1 MSRDALE
8 PCEAT
13 EVTLDA
19 HARPA
24 AHARSIR
31 TRWSGQL
38 VDDISSPSPMWECAV
53 ERPERMSFR
62 MPIVEPMRS
71 SLAAPRLSARRGRI
85 QCQAAAFQIRPAKGA
100 STGV

>member
-24 AHARSIR
+24 AHSRSIS
-31 TRWSGQL
+31 TRWLGQF
-38 VDDISSPSPMWECAV
+38 VDEVS
-53 ERPERMSFR
+53 
-62 MPIVEPMRS
+62 
-71 SLAAPRLSARRGRI
+71 APFGSNE
-85 QCQAAAFQIRPAKGA
+85 F
-100 STGV
+100 